1 MSNPLMGDDP
11 PISFN
16 KSSDMDIASPG
27 PEHPGKILRT
37 AFKAFGISVEE
48 AARRSGIYGTTL
60 RKIVYGER
68 KLGPIIAL
76 KMERLTGISALYL
89 LRKQAELDLHILRPQ
104 MEKDLSLTR
113 RADIPH
119 MKEPV

>member
-1 MSNPLMGDDP
+1 
-11 PISFN
+11 
-16 KSSDMDIASPG
+16 MDTTPPG

-48 AARRSGIYGTTL
+48 AARRSGVDGNTL

-68 KLGPIIAL
+68 
-76 KMERLTGISALYL
+76 RISALYL
-89 LRKQAELDLHILRPQ
+89 LRKQSELDLHILRPQ

-119 MKEPV
+119 MKDPI

>member
-1 MSNPLMGDDP
+1 
-11 PISFN
+11 
-16 KSSDMDIASPG
+16 MDTTPPG

-48 AARRSGIYGTTL
+48 AARRSGVDGNTL

-68 KLGPIIAL
+68 RISAMVSLR
-76 KMERLTGISALYL
+76 MERLTGISALYL
-89 LRKQAELDLHILRPQ
+89 LRKQSELDLHILRPQ

-119 MKEPV
+119 MKDPI